1 MKKLIL
7 IVAAS
12 ALIVVGAKNSYCET
26 YWAKSYG
33 GTEHDYAASIR
44 QTPDGDYLVAGHTYS
59 FGNGYYDV
67 WVLKLDSNGN
77 ILWQKTYGSSTTE
90 TTRAMELTSEG
101 GCVVAAVLGDPVIL
115 GDDADIWLIKLD
127 KDGNI
132 EWQKKY
138 NQSRWD
144 SVTSIQQTP
153 DNGYIVL
160 GRSRINDD
168 YDTWILKLDK
178 NGVIQWQN
186 LYRGSNDEFGNCLI
200 KTANGEYAIGGL
212 VQYVDY
218 QTHKIWANILM
229 LKLDSDGNIIWQK
242 QYGAGKHYAG
252 TSSIQQTQDGEFII
266 AGGISD
272 PEDYLDSTMC
282 VLKLDDAGNLIWQK
296 TYGGSVRHTGLT
308 ILQSSDKNY
317 IMAGEFPTSEN
328 YYKAWLLKLN
338 QEGEVL
344 WQKTYGGEKEN
355 SVSSIVTTDD
365 DGFIMTGYTSSFPPY
380 ALYDVWVLKMDR
392 NGDMPGCNII
402 GTGNPIIANALL
414 AEVPSGITLDTASG
428 VSSDTNV
435 DTQNSL
441 GEMNVICENYTLV
454 NLASFT
460 AAPYNHRVV
469 LRWVT
474 ASEIDNDGF
483 NIYRSKTEGGEY
495 IKINS
500 SIIPAQG
507 SATQGA
513 SYEYVDTDV
522 QNRKTYYYKLEDR
535 DLNGTSTMHG
545 LVRAMPRLI
554 YGMGK

>member
-127 KDGNI
+127 KNGNI
-132 EWQKKY
+132 EWQRKY

-178 NGVIQWQN
+178 NGVIQWQK
-186 LYRGSNDEFGNCLI
+186 LYRGNNDEFGNCLI
-200 KTANGEYAIGGL
+200 KAANGEYVIGGL

-218 QTHKIWANILM
+218 QPYKIWATILM

-242 QYGAGKHYAG
+242 QYGDGQHYVG
-252 TSSIQQTQDGEFII
+252 TSSIQQTQDGEFIV

-272 PEDYLDSTMC
+272 PEYYLDSTIC
-282 VLKLDDAGNLIWQK
+282 LLKLDVSGNMVWQK
-296 TYGGSVRHTGLT
+296 TYGGSVRHAGPTMHQT
-308 ILQSSDKNY
+308 SDKNY
-317 IMAGEFPTSEN
+317 IIAGEFPTSEN
-328 YYKAWLLKLN
+328 YYKSWLLKLN

-344 WQKTYGGEKEN
+344 WQKTYGGDKEN

-365 DGFIMTGYTSSFPPY
+365 DGFIMTGYTSSFPY

-392 NGDMPGCNII
+392 NGDIPGCNII
-402 GTGNPIIANALL
+402 GAGNPIITNALL
-414 AEVPSGITLDTASG
+414 EEISSDITLDSASG
-428 VSSDTNV
+428 ASSDTNV
-435 DTQNSL
+435 ESQNSL
-441 GEMNVICENYTLV
+441 GGMNVICENYTLV

-507 SATQGA
+507 LATQGA

-522 QNRKTYYYKLEDR
+522 QNRKTYYYKLEDT
-535 DLNGTSTMHG
+535 DLSGNSTTHG
-545 LVRAMPRLI
+545 PVSATPRWVFRI
-554 YGMGK
+554 FGK